1 MDTDSHNYPKVDT
14 RFFDWLAYF
23 GLIPFVVGIFMQWLG
38 LSILGVTPR
47 LLFTTY
53 SAVILSFLCGVWW
66 GAALNRVGHPH
77 RLMLALLSNLVTLLG
92 WGALLMFRTS
102 WALPVLLLA
111 FGFVAWAEAKLN
123 PNLPGR
129 DQYFRTRSIVTYLVM
144 FCHLFMI
151 LLIL

>member
-1 MDTDSHNYPKVDT
+1 MDPDSHNYPKVDT

-151 LLIL
+151 LLLL